1 MKLRCKDCDCDLGG
15 SQYIPGQVSSSFDE
29 YDDDDDGDDDDEDD
43 DDDDDENLYD
53 DDKSCRTPL
62 VMLTVVSASAKME
75 CAEGCYHH
83 KCHIFRRILS
93 YFLSYLSHFLS

>member
-29 YDDDDDGDDDDEDD
+29 DDDDDEDDEDD
-43 DDDDDENLYD
+43 DDDDENRYD

-75 CAEGCYHH
+75 CAEGLYHH
-83 KCHIFRRILS
+83 NCHIFCHILS
-93 YFLSYLSHFLS
+93 YFSS

>member
-15 SQYIPGQVSSSFDE
+15 SRYIPGQVSSQYDE
-29 YDDDDDGDDDDEDD
+29 DDVDDNDYDD
-43 DDDDDENLYD
+43 DDDDDDDCVDCVDLYD

-62 VMLTVVSASAKME
+62 VMLTAVSASAKME

-83 KCHIFRRILS
+83 M
-93 YFLSYLSHFLS
+93 SHFLS